1 MGLKRS
7 WGNQRAASIL
17 RGVGGCGF
25 WKTAREGNYGR
36 RGCSGRS
43 PPGAAAKRQL
53 GASCAVG
60 RPQSEHRSKS
70 QNIRA
75 CTPTSQEARTSG
87 KKSKRARC
95 APAHAEVKLKRNDGA
110 PPATPITSSSRAAEL
125 IGVTRAARPPKP
137 KDRTRAPKRRA
148 STGRATAKAQRR
160 DHHRGQ
166 RGHTYLPQPRP
177 GLTRPI
183 ALPAPRLALEQA
195 MSRPNVAICTSSKT
209 APRTRTSIFLGVAR
223 RASKST
229 PRTRKSIYQRH
240 ASRFYGQPSWPN
252 VAERASNTA
261 SRTRI
266 STYLAKHGRTHFH
279 YHASYYNEQLPG
291 QTWPNALPILRLVLE
306 RATSWPN
313 VAERTSHTASRA
325 TTSNFLAQR
334 GRTRF
339 QYYASYWNE
348 QLPGPTLPNALPIL
362 RLVLERAASWP
373 NVAERTSSAT
383 SRTTSSHFLAQ
394 RGRTHFQ
401 HHAPY

>member
-1 MGLKRS
+1 MGQPTRRL
-7 WGNQRAASIL
+7 NFT
-17 RGVGGCGF
+17 GGRGF

-148 STGRATAKAQRR
+148 STLDARQPKRKGTIIIEARAGTP
-160 DHHRGQ
+160 
-166 RGHTYLPQPRP
+166 TYPNQLEAVYLARP
-177 GLTRPI
+177 GQTRPI

-209 APRTRTSIFLGVAR
+209 APRTRTSIFLAVAR

-229 PRTRKSIYQRH
+229 PRTRKSIYQCH
-240 ASRFYGQPSWPN
+240 ASRFYRQPSWPN

-279 YHASYYNEQLPG
+279 YHASY
-291 QTWPNALPILRLVLE
+291 
-306 RATSWPN
+306 
-313 VAERTSHTASRA
+313 
-325 TTSNFLAQR
+325 
-334 GRTRF
+334 
-339 QYYASYWNE
+339 
-348 QLPGPTLPNALPIL
+348 
-362 RLVLERAASWP
+362 
-373 NVAERTSSAT
+373 
-383 SRTTSSHFLAQ
+383 
-394 RGRTHFQ
+394 
-401 HHAPY
+401 